1 MRVLFVEDNADKKA
15 EILAL
20 LRKYG
25 LDNFCMNDNT
35 RDCYYAATDCD
46 YDLFICDMD
55 LPRNGS
61 FPIVE
66 DELEGLNLMK
76 ELMRKRIFIPT
87 IIFSPLEVSK
97 DKLSQLKN
105 AGYPLIGHA
114 KSATE
119 LDQCMEEKFF
129 DPVDESV
136 EAYLALAKVQ
146 PRFRRSE
153 RFTDK

>member
-1 MRVLFVEDNADKKA
+1 MRVLFVEDNAGKKD

-55 LPRNGS
+55 LPKNGS
-61 FPIVE
+61 FPIIE

-76 ELMRKRIFIPT
+76 DLMRKRIFIPT
-87 IIFSPLEVSK
+87 IIYSPVAVP
-97 DKLSQLKN
+97 DAKLSQLRS
-105 AGYPLIGHA
+105 AGYPLIAHA
-114 KSATE
+114 KSADE

-129 DPVDESV
+129 DPVDEQV
-136 EAYLALAKVQ
+136 EAYLALAKVM
-146 PRFRRSE
+146 PRFRRREHS
-153 RFTDK
+153 TKG

>member
-1 MRVLFVEDNADKKA
+1 MRVLFVEDNDDKKK

-46 YDLFICDMD
+46 YDLFICDLD
-55 LPRNGS
+55 IPRNGS

-66 DELEGLNLMK
+66 DELEGINLMK
-76 ELMRKRIFIPT
+76 DLLRNGILIPT
-87 IIFSPLEVSK
+87 IIFSPVE
-97 DKLSQLKN
+97 LSESRLNQLKG

-114 KSATE
+114 KNASE

-129 DPVDESV
+129 DPVETV
-136 EAYLALAKVQ
+136 EEYLALAKIP
-146 PRFRRSE
+146 PRFRKKEEASN
-153 RFTDK
+153 